1 MKYWRNFNEKEED
14 DVKIYF
20 KTYST
25 NTFHIVHYTYHRIF
39 FLMQLTT
46 SFEER
51 VKFYQMSDPKM
62 SYEEAVIYGK
72 KAGWDDPILIKYFNW
87 IKGVIKGNWGV
98 SVVYE
103 VGQNPWTILTRF
115 IPFTISINIWP
126 LLIATP
132 LGFLFGIIAA
142 LRKNKPTD
150 YIISLLVMICI
161 SVPSFVFVTLLMIN
175 ATNMGLPIQ
184 FRAADQ
190 ANWKDYIIPVI
201 ALSVGPIAS
210 LTRITRA
217 ELTEVLTSEY
227 LLLARTKGLNRFQAT
242 IRHALRNSL
251 LPLVP
256 SIIGS
261 FVGIMFGSLVIE
273 QIYGIKGVGG
283 ILLTAISE
291 TQPDHDLAMAALS
304 FYTIIDLVTILIVDL
319 AYGVVDPR
327 IRMGA
332 R

>member
-1 MKYWRNFNEKEED
+1 MLKYTLKR
-14 DVKIYF
+14 
-20 KTYST
+20 
-25 NTFHIVHYTYHRIF
+25 IVLILFTLFIILTIAY

-150 YIISLLVMICI
+150 YIISLLVMIYI

-201 ALSVGPIAS
+201 PLSVGPIAS

>member
-1 MKYWRNFNEKEED
+1 MLKYTLKR
-14 DVKIYF
+14 
-20 KTYST
+20 
-25 NTFHIVHYTYHRIF
+25 IVLILFTLFFILTIAY

>member
-1 MKYWRNFNEKEED
+1 MLKYTLKRVLLMVFTMA
-14 DVKIYF
+14 VILTLAF
-20 KTYST
+20 
-25 NTFHIVHYTYHRIF
+25 I
-39 FLMQLTT
+39 LMQFTT
-46 SFEER
+46 SFDKR
-51 VKFYQMSDPKM
+51 VLIYKMSDPKLSM
-62 SYEEAVIYGK
+62 DEAILYGQK
-72 KAGWDDPILIKYFNW
+72 EGWDDPILVKYFDW
-87 IKGVIKGNWGV
+87 VKGVIFHNDWGT

-103 VGQNPWTILTRF
+103 VGTNPWVILTRF
-115 IPFTISINIWP
+115 IPFTMSINIWP
-126 LLIATP
+126 LIIATP

-142 LRKNKPTD
+142 LRKNKPID
-150 YIISLLVMICI
+150 YIISFLVMICI

-175 ATNMGLPIQ
+175 ASNMGLPTQ
-184 FRAADQ
+184 FRAADL
-190 ANWKDYIIPVI
+190 ATWKDYIIPVI

-242 IRHALRNSL
+242 LRHALRNSM

-283 ILLTAISE
+283 LLLTAISE
-291 TQPDHDLAMAALS
+291 TKPDHDLAMASLA

-319 AYGVVDPR
+319 AYGIVDPR

>member
-1 MKYWRNFNEKEED
+1 MLKYTLKR
-14 DVKIYF
+14 
-20 KTYST
+20 
-25 NTFHIVHYTYHRIF
+25 IVLIF
-39 FLMQLTT
+39 FTMFIILTLAYILIQLTT

-51 VKFYQMSDPKM
+51 VKFYQMSDPKI

-72 KAGWDDPILIKYFNW
+72 KAGWDDPILTKYFNW
-87 IKGVIKGNWGV
+87 IKGVFTGNWGV

-175 ATNMGLPIQ
+175 ASNMGLPIQ

-273 QIYGIKGVGG
+273 QIEN
-283 ILLTAISE
+283 LLY
-291 TQPDHDLAMAALS
+291 LN
-304 FYTIIDLVTILIVDL
+304 
-319 AYGVVDPR
+319 
-327 IRMGA
+327 
-332 R
+332 

>member
-1 MKYWRNFNEKEED
+1 MLKYTLKR
-14 DVKIYF
+14 
-20 KTYST
+20 
-25 NTFHIVHYTYHRIF
+25 IVLILFTLFIILTIAY

-98 SVVYE
+98 SVDYE

>member
-1 MKYWRNFNEKEED
+1 MLKYTLKR
-14 DVKIYF
+14 
-20 KTYST
+20 
-25 NTFHIVHYTYHRIF
+25 IVLILFTLFIILTIAY

-184 FRAADQ
+184 FRASSELERLYNTSNCLISR
-190 ANWKDYIIPVI
+190 ANC
-201 ALSVGPIAS
+201 
-210 LTRITRA
+210 
-217 ELTEVLTSEY
+217 
-227 LLLARTKGLNRFQAT
+227 
-242 IRHALRNSL
+242 
-251 LPLVP
+251 
-256 SIIGS
+256 
-261 FVGIMFGSLVIE
+261 
-273 QIYGIKGVGG
+273 
-283 ILLTAISE
+283 
-291 TQPDHDLAMAALS
+291 
-304 FYTIIDLVTILIVDL
+304 
-319 AYGVVDPR
+319 
-327 IRMGA
+327 
-332 R
+332 

>member
-1 MKYWRNFNEKEED
+1 MLKYTLKR
-14 DVKIYF
+14 
-20 KTYST
+20 
-25 NTFHIVHYTYHRIF
+25 IVLILFTLFIILTIAY

-51 VKFYQMSDPKM
+51 VKFYQMSDSKM

>member
-1 MKYWRNFNEKEED
+1 MFIILTLAY
-14 DVKIYF
+14 IL
-20 KTYST
+20 
-25 NTFHIVHYTYHRIF
+25 I
-39 FLMQLTT
+39 QLTT

-51 VKFYQMSDPKM
+51 VKFYQMSDPKI

-87 IKGVIKGNWGV
+87 IKGVFTGNWGV

-175 ATNMGLPIQ
+175 ASNMGLPIQ

-304 FYTIIDLVTILIVDL
+304 FYTIIDLVTILMVDL
-319 AYGVVDPR
+319 AYGIVDPR

>member
-1 MKYWRNFNEKEED
+1 MLKYTLKR
-14 DVKIYF
+14 
-20 KTYST
+20 
-25 NTFHIVHYTYHRIF
+25 IVLIF
-39 FLMQLTT
+39 FTMFIILTLAYILIQLTT

-51 VKFYQMSDPKM
+51 VKFYQMSDPKI

-87 IKGVIKGNWGV
+87 IKGVFTGNWGV

-115 IPFTISINIWP
+115 IPFTISINRWP

-175 ATNMGLPIQ
+175 ASNMGLPIQ

-319 AYGVVDPR
+319 AYGIVDPR

>member
-1 MKYWRNFNEKEED
+1 MLKYTIKR
-14 DVKIYF
+14 VLLI
-20 KTYST
+20 
-25 NTFHIVHYTYHRIF
+25 IF
-39 FLMQLTT
+39 TLFIILTLAYILMQFTT
-46 SFEER
+46 SFDKR
-51 VKFYQMSDPKM
+51 VLIYKLSNPKM
-62 SYEEAVIYGK
+62 SLEEAVDYGIR
-72 KAGWDDPILIKYFNW
+72 AGWDKPIIVKYFSW
-87 IKGVIKGNWGV
+87 LKGVLRGNWGV

-103 VGQNPWTILTRF
+103 VNQNPWTILTRF

-126 LLIATP
+126 LIIATP

-142 LRKNKPTD
+142 LRKNKPID
-150 YIISLLVMICI
+150 YVISFLVMICI
-161 SVPSFVFVTLLMIN
+161 SVPSFVFITFLMIN
-175 ATNMGLPIQ
+175 AKNVGLPTQ
-184 FRAADQ
+184 FSPADQ
-190 ANWKDYIIPVI
+190 VTWKDYVIPVM
-201 ALSVGPIAS
+201 ALSVGPIAG

-227 LLLARTKGLNRFQAT
+227 LLLARTKGLNKFQAT
-242 IRHALRNSL
+242 LRHALRNSL

-261 FVGIMFGSLVIE
+261 FVSIMFGSLVIE

-283 ILLTAISE
+283 LLLTAISE
-291 TQPDHDLAMAALS
+291 TNPDHDLAMAALS

-319 AYGVVDPR
+319 AYGIVDPR

>member
-1 MKYWRNFNEKEED
+1 MLKYTLKR
-14 DVKIYF
+14 
-20 KTYST
+20 
-25 NTFHIVHYTYHRIF
+25 IVLIF
-39 FLMQLTT
+39 FTMFIILTLAYILIQLTT

-51 VKFYQMSDPKM
+51 VKFYQMSDPKI

-87 IKGVIKGNWGV
+87 IKGVFTGNWGV

-175 ATNMGLPIQ
+175 ASNMGLPIQ

-227 LLLARTKGLNRFQAT
+227 ILLARTKGLNRFQAT

-319 AYGVVDPR
+319 AYGIVDPR

>member
-1 MKYWRNFNEKEED
+1 MLKYTLKR
-14 DVKIYF
+14 
-20 KTYST
+20 
-25 NTFHIVHYTYHRIF
+25 IVLILFTLFIILTIAY

-51 VKFYQMSDPKM
+51 VKFYQMSDHKM

-291 TQPDHDLAMAALS
+291 TKPDHDLAMAALS

>member
-1 MKYWRNFNEKEED
+1 MLKYTLKR
-14 DVKIYF
+14 
-20 KTYST
+20 
-25 NTFHIVHYTYHRIF
+25 IVLIF
-39 FLMQLTT
+39 FIMFIILTLAYILIQLTT

-51 VKFYQMSDPKM
+51 VKFYQMSDPKI
-62 SYEEAVIYGK
+62 SYEEAIIYGK

-87 IKGVIKGNWGV
+87 IKGVFTGNWGV

-175 ATNMGLPIQ
+175 ASNMGLPIQ

-319 AYGVVDPR
+319 AYGIVDPR

>member
-1 MKYWRNFNEKEED
+1 MLKYTLKR
-14 DVKIYF
+14 
-20 KTYST
+20 
-25 NTFHIVHYTYHRIF
+25 IVLIF
-39 FLMQLTT
+39 FTMFIILTLAYILIQLTT

-51 VKFYQMSDPKM
+51 VKFYQMSDPKI

-87 IKGVIKGNWGV
+87 IKGVFTGNWGV

-175 ATNMGLPIQ
+175 ASNMGLPIQ

-190 ANWKDYIIPVI
+190 ANWKDYTIPVI

-319 AYGVVDPR
+319 AYGIVDPR

>member
-1 MKYWRNFNEKEED
+1 MLKYTLKR
-14 DVKIYF
+14 
-20 KTYST
+20 
-25 NTFHIVHYTYHRIF
+25 IVLIF
-39 FLMQLTT
+39 FTMFIILTLAYILIQLTT

-51 VKFYQMSDPKM
+51 VKFYQMSDPKI

-87 IKGVIKGNWGV
+87 IKGVFTGNWGV

-175 ATNMGLPIQ
+175 ASNMGLPIQ

-256 SIIGS
+256 LIIGS

-304 FYTIIDLVTILIVDL
+304 FYTIIDLVTILMVDL
-319 AYGVVDPR
+319 AYGIVDPR

>member
-1 MKYWRNFNEKEED
+1 MKRRKMMLKYTLKR
-14 DVKIYF
+14 
-20 KTYST
+20 
-25 NTFHIVHYTYHRIF
+25 IVLIF
-39 FLMQLTT
+39 FTMFIILTLAYILIQLTT

-51 VKFYQMSDPKM
+51 VKFYQMSDPKI

-87 IKGVIKGNWGV
+87 IKGVFTGNWGV

-175 ATNMGLPIQ
+175 ASNMGLPIQ

-319 AYGVVDPR
+319 AYGIVDPR

>member
-1 MKYWRNFNEKEED
+1 MLKYTLKR
-14 DVKIYF
+14 
-20 KTYST
+20 
-25 NTFHIVHYTYHRIF
+25 IVLIF
-39 FLMQLTT
+39 FTMFIILTLAYILIQLTT

-51 VKFYQMSDPKM
+51 VKFYQMSDPKI

-87 IKGVIKGNWGV
+87 IKGVFTGNWGV

-103 VGQNPWTILTRF
+103 VGQNPWTILARF

-175 ATNMGLPIQ
+175 ASNMGLPIQ

-319 AYGVVDPR
+319 AYGIVDPR

>member
-1 MKYWRNFNEKEED
+1 MLKYTLKR
-14 DVKIYF
+14 
-20 KTYST
+20 
-25 NTFHIVHYTYHRIF
+25 IVLIF
-39 FLMQLTT
+39 FTMFIILTLAYILIQLTT

-51 VKFYQMSDPKM
+51 VKFYQMSDPKI

-87 IKGVIKGNWGV
+87 IKGVFTGNWGV

-175 ATNMGLPIQ
+175 ASNMGLPIQ

-190 ANWKDYIIPVI
+190 ANWKDYIIPII
-201 ALSVGPIAS
+201 ALSVGPIAG

-319 AYGVVDPR
+319 AYGIVDPR

>member
-1 MKYWRNFNEKEED
+1 MLKYTLKR
-14 DVKIYF
+14 
-20 KTYST
+20 
-25 NTFHIVHYTYHRIF
+25 IVLIF
-39 FLMQLTT
+39 FTMFIILTLAYILIQLTT

-51 VKFYQMSDPKM
+51 VKFYQMSDPKI

-87 IKGVIKGNWGV
+87 IKGVFTGNWGV

-175 ATNMGLPIQ
+175 ASNMGLPIQ

-319 AYGVVDPR
+319 AYGIVDPR

>member
-1 MKYWRNFNEKEED
+1 MLKYTLK
-14 DVKIYF
+14 
-20 KTYST
+20 
-25 NTFHIVHYTYHRIF
+25 RILLMF
-39 FLMQLTT
+39 FTMFIILTLAYILIQLTT

-51 VKFYQMSDPKM
+51 VNFYKMNDPKI
-62 SYEEAVIYGK
+62 SYEEAIIYGK

-87 IKGVIKGNWGV
+87 IKGIFTGNWGV

-175 ATNMGLPIQ
+175 ASNMGLPIQ

-190 ANWKDYIIPVI
+190 ANWKDYIIPII

-304 FYTIIDLVTILIVDL
+304 FYTIIDLSLIH
-319 AYGVVDPR
+319 
-327 IRMGA
+327 I
-332 R
+332 

>member
-1 MKYWRNFNEKEED
+1 MLKYTLKR
-14 DVKIYF
+14 
-20 KTYST
+20 
-25 NTFHIVHYTYHRIF
+25 IVLILFTLFIILTIAY

-201 ALSVGPIAS
+201 VLSVGPIAS

>member
-1 MKYWRNFNEKEED
+1 MLKYTLK
-14 DVKIYF
+14 
-20 KTYST
+20 
-25 NTFHIVHYTYHRIF
+25 RILLMF
-39 FLMQLTT
+39 FTMFIILTLAYILIQLTT

-51 VKFYQMSDPKM
+51 VNFYKMNDPKI
-62 SYEEAVIYGK
+62 SYEEAIIYGK

-87 IKGVIKGNWGV
+87 IKGIFTGNWGV

-175 ATNMGLPIQ
+175 ASNMGLPIQ

-190 ANWKDYIIPVI
+190 ANWKDYIIPII

>member
-1 MKYWRNFNEKEED
+1 MLKYTLKR
-14 DVKIYF
+14 
-20 KTYST
+20 
-25 NTFHIVHYTYHRIF
+25 IVLIF
-39 FLMQLTT
+39 FTMFIILTLAYILIQLTT

-51 VKFYQMSDPKM
+51 VKFYQMSDPKI

-87 IKGVIKGNWGV
+87 IKGVFTGNWGV

-175 ATNMGLPIQ
+175 ASNMGLPIQ

-283 ILLTAISE
+283 ILLTAISK

-319 AYGVVDPR
+319 AYGIVDPR

>member
-1 MKYWRNFNEKEED
+1 MLKYTLKR
-14 DVKIYF
+14 
-20 KTYST
+20 
-25 NTFHIVHYTYHRIF
+25 IVLIF
-39 FLMQLTT
+39 FTMFIILTLAYILIQLTT

-51 VKFYQMSDPKM
+51 VKFYQMSDPKI

-87 IKGVIKGNWGV
+87 IKGVFTGNWGV

-175 ATNMGLPIQ
+175 ASNMGLPIQ

-304 FYTIIDLVTILIVDL
+304 FYTIIDLVTLLIVDL
-319 AYGVVDPR
+319 AYGIVDPR

>member
-1 MKYWRNFNEKEED
+1 MLKYTLK
-14 DVKIYF
+14 
-20 KTYST
+20 
-25 NTFHIVHYTYHRIF
+25 RILLMF
-39 FLMQLTT
+39 FTMFIILTLAYILIQLTT

-51 VKFYQMSDPKM
+51 VNFYKMNDPKI
-62 SYEEAVIYGK
+62 SYEEAIIYGK

-87 IKGVIKGNWGV
+87 IKGIFTGNWCV

-175 ATNMGLPIQ
+175 ASNMGLPIQ

-190 ANWKDYIIPVI
+190 ANWKDYIIPII

>member
-1 MKYWRNFNEKEED
+1 MLKYTLK
-14 DVKIYF
+14 
-20 KTYST
+20 
-25 NTFHIVHYTYHRIF
+25 RILLMF
-39 FLMQLTT
+39 FTMFIILTLAYILIQLTT

-51 VKFYQMSDPKM
+51 VNFYKMNDPKI
-62 SYEEAVIYGK
+62 SYEEAIIYGK

-87 IKGVIKGNWGV
+87 IKGIFTGNWGV

-142 LRKNKPTD
+142 LIKNKPTD

-175 ATNMGLPIQ
+175 ASNMGLPIQ

-190 ANWKDYIIPVI
+190 ANWKDYIIPII

>member
-1 MKYWRNFNEKEED
+1 MLKYTLKR
-14 DVKIYF
+14 
-20 KTYST
+20 
-25 NTFHIVHYTYHRIF
+25 IVLILFTLFIILTIAY

-51 VKFYQMSDPKM
+51 VKFYQMSDHKM
-62 SYEEAVIYGK
+62 SYEEAVKYGK

-291 TQPDHDLAMAALS
+291 TKPDHDLAMAALS

>member
-1 MKYWRNFNEKEED
+1 
-14 DVKIYF
+14 
-20 KTYST
+20 
-25 NTFHIVHYTYHRIF
+25 
-39 FLMQLTT
+39 
-46 SFEER
+46 
-51 VKFYQMSDPKM
+51 MSDPKI

-87 IKGVIKGNWGV
+87 IKGVFTGNWGV

-175 ATNMGLPIQ
+175 ASNMGLPIQ

-319 AYGVVDPR
+319 AYGIVDPR

>member
-1 MKYWRNFNEKEED
+1 MLKYTLKR
-14 DVKIYF
+14 
-20 KTYST
+20 
-25 NTFHIVHYTYHRIF
+25 IVLILFTLFIILTIAY

-103 VGQNPWTILTRF
+103 LGQNPWTVLTRF

>member
-1 MKYWRNFNEKEED
+1 MLKYTLK
-14 DVKIYF
+14 
-20 KTYST
+20 
-25 NTFHIVHYTYHRIF
+25 RILLMF
-39 FLMQLTT
+39 FTMFIILTLAYILIQLTT

-51 VKFYQMSDPKM
+51 VNFYKMNDPKI
-62 SYEEAVIYGK
+62 SYEEAIIYGK

-87 IKGVIKGNWGV
+87 IKGIFTGNWGV

-175 ATNMGLPIQ
+175 ASNMGLPIQ

-190 ANWKDYIIPVI
+190 ANWKDYIIPII

-242 IRHALRNSL
+242 IKHALRNSL

>member
-1 MKYWRNFNEKEED
+1 MLKYTLKR
-14 DVKIYF
+14 
-20 KTYST
+20 
-25 NTFHIVHYTYHRIF
+25 IVLILFTLFIILTIAY

>member
-1 MKYWRNFNEKEED
+1 MLKYTLKR
-14 DVKIYF
+14 
-20 KTYST
+20 
-25 NTFHIVHYTYHRIF
+25 IVLIF
-39 FLMQLTT
+39 FTMFIILTLAYILIQLTT

-51 VKFYQMSDPKM
+51 VKFYQMSDPKI

-87 IKGVIKGNWGV
+87 IKGVFTGNWGV

-161 SVPSFVFVTLLMIN
+161 SVPSFAFVTLLMIN
-175 ATNMGLPIQ
+175 ASNMGLPIQ

-319 AYGVVDPR
+319 AYGIVDPR

>member
-1 MKYWRNFNEKEED
+1 MLKYTLKR
-14 DVKIYF
+14 
-20 KTYST
+20 
-25 NTFHIVHYTYHRIF
+25 IVLILFTLFIILTIAY

-291 TQPDHDLAMAALS
+291 TQPDHDSAMAALS

>member
-1 MKYWRNFNEKEED
+1 MLKYTLKRILLMF
-14 DVKIYF
+14 F
-20 KTYST
+20 T
-25 NTFHIVHYTYHRIF
+25 TFIILTLAYI
-39 FLMQLTT
+39 LIQLTT

-51 VKFYQMSDPKM
+51 VNFYKMNDPKI
-62 SYEEAVIYGK
+62 SYEEAIIYGK

-87 IKGVIKGNWGV
+87 IKGIFTGNWGV

-175 ATNMGLPIQ
+175 ASNMGLPIQ

-190 ANWKDYIIPVI
+190 ANWKDYIIPII

>member
-1 MKYWRNFNEKEED
+1 MLKYTLKR
-14 DVKIYF
+14 
-20 KTYST
+20 
-25 NTFHIVHYTYHRIF
+25 IVLIF
-39 FLMQLTT
+39 FTMFIILTLAYILIQLTT
-46 SFEER
+46 WFEER
-51 VKFYQMSDPKM
+51 VKFYQMSDPKI

-87 IKGVIKGNWGV
+87 IKGVFTGNWGV

-175 ATNMGLPIQ
+175 ASNMGLPIQ

-319 AYGVVDPR
+319 AYGIVDPR